1 MDREISLEERTS
13 ENGFVKETASFI
25 ICDDLRVMPNSL
37 GTSVDLFHELGAKNM
52 EAIEERTVEIG
63 NKELLDL
70 LKCSFLSKTPL
81 TDFILNKKQFLY
93 VYTKHQCQFEIGEV
107 SSNVIRQMVLKV
119 LIRKSD
125 RKILFVEGQEDFADF
140 IFGFLT
146 LPLGGV
152 LHMLGVFLLTLQSL
166 FDFMGNFIKQW
177 ILLILSPLMENQI
190 LEDVIGPAMYMVT
203 DDLVVTPIL
212 SISGVSYLNRSKV
225 RLSDLEQRVI
235 NIGLKECLS
244 ILKASLISTS
254 ALTNGLEKFIMPDK
268 LEDML
273 AKLISPQSSNVF
285 DAFVK
290 KCNAS
295 FLITDD
301 LMKVLPNS
309 LDIFFYLFKNS
320 GIKDVSSVRE
330 MSVTIAKDQAL
341 DLLKSCL
348 HSKTTLT
355 DLFLEKRFFKTSF
368 EGKKNIPYDLVVTR
382 MSSIC
387 VMSLLQS
394 MSIPVSDLAEKVVS
408 IGIKEG
414 VRMLRASLTS
424 TSALTIGLNHLLT
437 KAKEENSYLTER
449 GNEFRP
455 HGFPKGP
462 SMYMVTD
469 DLVLTPKSPISA
481 VSYLNTSQ
489 VPLSDLGQRVINIGL
504 KEVMQFLRLL

>member
-1 MDREISLEERTS
+1 MAENANQSNKQGYTLPLKVLVDKETNKVLFAEAGKDFVDVLLSFLTLPMGTIARLVAKDSNWDCVRKERGNLLSTFKNKKCHCGKPMDREISLEERTS

-268 LEDML
+268 EEWYISWKAVLLL
-273 AKLISPQSSNVF
+273 AAYM
-285 DAFVK
+285 D
-290 KCNAS
+290 
-295 FLITDD
+295 
-301 LMKVLPNS
+301 
-309 LDIFFYLFKNS
+309 
-320 GIKDVSSVRE
+320 
-330 MSVTIAKDQAL
+330 
-341 DLLKSCL
+341 
-348 HSKTTLT
+348 
-355 DLFLEKRFFKTSF
+355 
-368 EGKKNIPYDLVVTR
+368 DLVVTR

-437 KAKEENSYLTER
+437 KAKEENWSKYTE
-449 GNEFRP
+449 
-455 HGFPKGP
+455 GF
-462 SMYMVTD
+462 
-469 DLVLTPKSPISA
+469 IN
-481 VSYLNTSQ
+481 LN
-489 VPLSDLGQRVINIGL
+489 NGL
-504 KEVMQFLRLL
+504 KQFVMPVKNGIRAWLKDWFSTCLNDGGTYEG